1 MKHMRRENMAEL
13 PEYINGVPNIAGS
26 EAQIQEAIEA
36 GKKKTLYLNEGGI
49 NFGSVRSAFANALH
63 MHQPLIPAGGD
74 DLQSAD
80 VISNLQH
87 MMENQHIGDNHNA
100 PVFHWCYK
108 RIGEFVPQLID
119 EGKQPRIMLE
129 YSGTLFHGMRHMG
142 LNDVFDLLKNVTEN
156 PRYRHAVEWL
166 GAPWGHAVA
175 PSTPVQDY
183 RLHVKAWQH
192 HFASIFGLEALG
204 RVRGF
209 SPSEM
214 ALPNHPNLAYEFV
227 KTLRDAG
234 YQWVLVQ
241 EHTVEQPEN
250 GHSPEKRHL
259 PHRMVCTNSAGETV
273 SIIAIIK
280 TQGSDTKLVAQ
291 MQPYYEAQSL
301 SRWELAGKQV
311 PPLVTQIAD
320 GENGGVMMNE
330 FPPKFM
336 EAMSQASGSDV
347 APMNATEYL
356 EHLFAMG
363 LTEDDLPVVQPI
375 FQKRIWERFDPGSG
389 DEKLEKVI
397 EELKKEDHRFHMD
410 GGSWTNDISWVQG
423 YDNVLGP
430 MERASSLFHEKVIK
444 PGLPSDSDA
453 YRKALYYLMTSQT
466 SCYRYWGQ
474 GLWTDYGI
482 ELCRRASEIVTHD
495 M

>member
-1 MKHMRRENMAEL
+1 MAEL
-13 PEYINGVPNIAGS
+13 PEYVEGLPNISGS
-26 EAQIQEAIEA
+26 EGMIEEAIRQ
-36 GKKKTLYLNEGGI
+36 GKDRPVFLHESGI
-49 NFGSVRSAFANALH
+49 DFGRIRSTFANALH
-63 MHQPLIPAGGD
+63 MHQPLIPAGGS
-74 DLQSAD
+74 DLHTAD
-80 VISNLQH
+80 IISNLKY
-87 MMENQHIGDNHNA
+87 MMDNQHIGDNHNA

-108 RIGEFVPQLID
+108 RMGEFIPQLVD

-129 YSGTLFHGMRHMG
+129 YSGTLFHGLRHMG
-142 LNDVFDLLKNVTEN
+142 LHDVFDTLKTITCD
-156 PRYRHAVEWL
+156 PRYRHCAEWL

-192 HFASIFGLEALG
+192 HFAAIFGLEALS

-214 ALPNHPNLAYEFV
+214 ALPNHPNVAFEFV
-227 KTLRDAG
+227 KTLKDCG

-241 EHTVEQPEN
+241 EHTVELAEN
-250 GHSPEKRHL
+250 GWGPQQKHL
-259 PHRMVCTNSAGETV
+259 PHRMVCRNSAGEEV

-291 MQPYYEAQSL
+291 MQPYYEAKSL
-301 SRWELAGKQV
+301 SRWEFAGRQV

-330 FPPKFM
+330 FPPKYM
-336 EAMSQASGSDV
+336 EAMREASWSDV
-347 APMNATEYL
+347 PAMNVTEYL

-363 LTEDDLPVVQPI
+363 IREEDLPVVQPI
-375 FQKRIWERFDPGSG
+375 FQKRIWDRFQPGEG
-389 DEKLEKVI
+389 DDKLGQVI
-397 EELKKEDHRFHMD
+397 EQLKREDHRFHMD
-410 GGSWTNDISWVQG
+410 GGSWTNSISWVRG
-423 YDNVLGP
+423 YENILGP
-430 MERASSLFHEKVIK
+430 MEKVSSLFYEKVIK
-444 PGLPSDSDA
+444 SGISPSEHR
-453 YRKALYYLMTSQT
+453 YRNTLFYLMTSQT

-482 ELCRRASEIVTHD
+482 ELCRRANDILTYD
-495 M
+495 F